1 MEKRVNLHMKDIN
14 EGKEGW
20 YDTAQNVQITID
32 RINEGSYYVNPK
44 IKDYIVHQLEQKLST
59 FPQEEV
65 AQATNVERRV
75 ALQAGRVNNRAVL
88 DNINNVIQ
96 GINESVQKQYDKA
109 GIITHL
115 GAGINADW
123 LGKESSR
130 EAYEQKMNEV
140 NMRMGKLISLKNQL
154 TTEEFKQKANEL
166 LGDVL
171 NPEAIV
177 SAFKAGEEA
186 NAAMGKTYVIAGTAI
201 AVTGGMAAGALAA
214 GGAVAG
220 GATAAAAGTAKTA
233 LTVGTVAKGAAI
245 GAGTGAAVGGTAS
258 IATDTVD
265 KLTNNTDNA
274 EDFSAEGLA
283 EMAKNAGAAAAMGSA
298 GGAAGGAIASTL
310 MGTTLSTG
318 AKVGLDIT
326 ANTAV
331 GVGLDYATTGEV
343 TLEGTLMNAG
353 MSALGG
359 ISAYRGLKGA
369 AQADATPSTT
379 NKSIDAKIK
388 RAKRKINLYAEKR
401 KQYKKFGPKF
411 LNKISEQV
419 SDYPWLKAEDIL
431 GGIPSILKLGYKYP
445 KKQELILKLVNLKGI
460 MQPLLSLDE
469 IANLVEATPSNRVKV
484 FEQLC
489 ETSYM
494 HFSKEMFI
502 NDLFQKIPLS
512 EFRFDKQ

>member
-1 MEKRVNLHMKDIN
+1 MKDIN

-20 YDTAQNVQITID
+20 YDTAQNIQITID
-32 RINEGSYYVNPK
+32 RINEGSYYVNPQ

-75 ALQAGRVNNRAVL
+75 ALQAGRVNNQAVL

-115 GAGINADW
+115 GEGINADW

-130 EAYEQKMNEV
+130 EAFDQKMNEV

-186 NAAMGKTYVIAGTAI
+186 NAASGKMYVIGGV
-201 AVTGGMAAGALAA
+201 AVAVSGGLAAGALAA
-214 GGAVAG
+214 GGAAAG
-220 GATAAAAGTAKTA
+220 GATA
-233 LTVGTVAKGAAI
+233 
-245 GAGTGAAVGGTAS
+245 TGAATTKTAITAGTIFEGTSIGMESGIVIGGNAS
-258 IATDTVD
+258 IATDIVD

-274 EDFSAEGLA
+274 EDFSMEGIK
-283 EMAKNAGAAAAMGSA
+283 EMAKNATTAAMMGA
-298 GGAAGGAIASTL
+298 IGGAAGGAITSTL

-318 AKVGLDIT
+318 AKIGVDIA
-326 ANTAV
+326 ANTVV
-331 GVGLDYATTGEV
+331 GAGIDYYATGKV

-359 ISAYRGLKGA
+359 ISAYKGLKGA
-369 AQADATPSTT
+369 AQADATTSTT
-379 NKSIDAKIK
+379 IKSIDSKIK

-401 KQYKKFGPKF
+401 KQYKKFVPKF
-411 LNKISEQV
+411 LNKINEHI
-419 SDYPWLKAEDIL
+419 SDYPWLKANDIF

-460 MQPLLSLDE
+460 SQPLLSLDE
-469 IANLVEATPSNRVKV
+469 IATLVKATPSNRVKV

-489 ETSYM
+489 EPSYM

-512 EFRFDKQ
+512 EFGFNK